1 MESEITLEEYL
12 EIVRQEIE
20 EIVKQEIEEIVR
32 QKIEE
37 FKERYVEGHEQDPK
51 NFPLKMTESDWNEQE
66 LAIRNFEVL

>member
-20 EIVKQEIEEIVR
+20 E
-32 QKIEE
+32 

-51 NFPLKMTESDWNEQE
+51 TCPLKMTEGDWNEQE
-66 LAIRNFEVL
+66 LAFRNFEVL